1 MKQAVDARTT
11 AVVHVTST
19 LLVPATPKPPSQLHI
34 DYDAQ
39 PTLVLGTG
47 QISLH

>member
-1 MKQAVDARTT
+1 
-11 AVVHVTST
+11 VHVTAV
-19 LLVPATPKPPSQLHI
+19 LVVPQTPKPPSQLKV

-47 QISLH
+47 SIQLPH